1 MGYVKQ
7 EHKVDE
13 YGIHVPVVEYCDETT
28 SSIYQ
33 TLVTRED
40 FVRSYVK
47 YTLMPQ
53 VKAKMKL
60 KGSAWI
66 NTTDEKVEQELV
78 EGFLT
83 KNFKNYLLELL

>member
-13 YGIHVPVVEYCDETT
+13 LGIHVPVVEYCDETT

-40 FVRSYVK
+40 FVKSYVK
-47 YTLMPQ
+47 YILMPQ
-53 VKAKMKL
+53 VKANMKL
-60 KGSAWI
+60 KGSTWL